1 MKKQY
6 EAPEAQ
12 QILFVSAQ
20 SISVTW
26 EEIPNH
32 YGQSP
37 EGAVDVLSGDITI
50 TIK

>member
-6 EAPEAQ
+6 TAPEAQ

-20 SISVTW
+20 SVSINW

-37 EGAVDVLSGDITI
+37 EGATDVLSGDIKVTI
-50 TIK
+50 